1 MDNGAE
7 LAFPVDGL
15 NLVKV
20 KDEYKDVLVS
30 KAPRTFEF
38 LAKELYKRFKYLHP
52 GAENFLGFRDLYQ
65 ADQAVSD
72 KDVEDF
78 MKQCFGL

>member
-1 MDNGAE
+1 MENGAE
-7 LAFPVDGL
+7 LAFPKDGL
-15 NLVKV
+15 NLVKD
-20 KDEYKDVLVS
+20 KEEYKDVLVD
-30 KAPRTFEF
+30 KAPRTFEY
-38 LAKELYKRFKYLHP
+38 LAKELYKRFGYLHP

-78 MKQCFGL
+78 MKKCFGE